1 MDEMVM
7 RLFSSNFDIK
17 KYVYIGKTKMDYV
30 AYRYD
35 VIGRTMAI
43 TKKEIDT
50 YTNNENI
57 YILKKKLK
65 KETFKK
71 EMEKLFDDIV
81 STLSLSDD
89 HYETLLNLVIFSEL
103 DKDLSRMIE
112 RYQKTK
118 LLALG
123 FKGAIN
129 MRVIAIDNK
138 TKEIRGNKTNKELM
152 EKLRRGMT

>member
-1 MDEMVM
+1 
-7 RLFSSNFDIK
+7 
-17 KYVYIGKTKMDYV
+17 MDYV

-103 DKDLSRMIE
+103 DKDLSWMIE

-138 TKEIRGNKTNKELM
+138 TKEIRGHKTNKELM
-152 EKLRRGMT
+152 EKLRRGMN